1 MLHTT
6 SYLLLT
12 IPMLTYDLI
21 NKNKRESWILIFSF
35 LVIISLLGFVFSQ
48 AYNTPEILYFA
59 VGFSVFSS
67 LISYYFSDS
76 ITLALSQAKQIDRQ
90 SNQELYR
97 IVENLCIA
105 AGLPT
110 PRIYIIED
118 TAPNAFATG
127 RDPQHAV
134 VCVTTGILQKLEKSE
149 LEGVIAHELSHIGNY
164 DIRVMTLVVVLV
176 GTITL
181 LADWFLR
188 ASFFG
193 GRKKS
198 NSEGGGQL
206 QAILVIAGIIL
217 AILSP
222 IIATL
227 IKLAVS
233 RQREYLA
240 DASGALLTRYPEGL
254 ARALE
259 KISTDREPLEAA
271 NKATAHLYIVN
282 PFHEDSVMNADS
294 KKQSGQGWFAKMFNT
309 HPPIQDRVK
318 RLREMNL

>member
-1 MLHTT
+1 
-6 SYLLLT
+6 
-12 IPMLTYDLI
+12 MLTYDLI
-21 NKNKRESWILIFSF
+21 NKNKRESWLLIFIF
-35 LVIISLLGFVFSQ
+35 LIIISLLGFVFSQ
-48 AYNTPEILYFA
+48 VYNNSAILYFA
-59 VGFSVFSS
+59 VGFSIFSS

-76 ITLALSQAKQIDRQ
+76 ITLALSKAQLVDRAT
-90 SNQELYR
+90 NQQLYN

-110 PRIYIIED
+110 PRIYIIDD

-127 RDPQHAV
+127 RDPKHAV
-134 VCVTTGILQKLEKSE
+134 VCVTTGILQKLEKTE

-181 LADWFLR
+181 LADWFMR

-193 GRKKS
+193 GRRS
-198 NSEGGGQL
+198 NDREGGQL
-206 QAILVIAGIIL
+206 KTILMIVGIVL

-259 KISTDREPLEAA
+259 KISSDKEPLEAA

-282 PFHEDSVMNADS
+282 PFHEDRGPSDALGATS
-294 KKQSGQGWFAKMFNT
+294 AEGRSWFAKMFNT
-309 HPPIQDRVK
+309 HPPVEDRIK

>member
-1 MLHTT
+1 
-6 SYLLLT
+6 
-12 IPMLTYDLI
+12 MLTYDLI

-48 AYNTPEILYFA
+48 AYNAPEILYFA
-59 VGFSVFSS
+59 VGFSLISS

-76 ITLALSQAKQIDRQ
+76 ITLALSQAQEVDRQ
-90 SNQELYR
+90 TNQELYR

-110 PRIYIIED
+110 PKIYIIQD

-134 VCVTTGILQKLEKSE
+134 VCVTTGILQKLEKTE

-176 GTITL
+176 GTVTL
-181 LADWFLR
+181 LADWMLR

-193 GRKKS
+193 GRRRS
-198 NSEGGGQL
+198 GNGEGYIGL
-206 QAILVIAGIIL
+206 IFMVIGIVL
-217 AILSP
+217 AVLSP

-259 KISTDREPLEAA
+259 KIDNDQEPLEAA

-282 PFHEDSVMNADS
+282 PLKEHQG
-294 KKQSGQGWFAKMFNT
+294 QSSIGWFAGLFNT
-309 HPPIQDRVK
+309 HPPIPDRVK

>member
-1 MLHTT
+1 
-6 SYLLLT
+6 
-12 IPMLTYDLI
+12 MLTYEHI
-21 NKNKRESWILIFSF
+21 AANKRESWILIFSF
-35 LVIISLLGFVFSQ
+35 LIIISLLGFVFAQ
-48 AYNTPEILYFA
+48 AYNNSAILYFA
-59 VGFSVFSS
+59 VGFSIFSS

-76 ITLALSQAKQIDRQ
+76 ITLALSRAQEADRS
-90 SNQELYR
+90 SNPELYR
-97 IVENLCIA
+97 SVENLCIA

-127 RDPQHAV
+127 RDPEHAA
-134 VCVTTGILQKLEKSE
+134 VCVTTGVLAKLEKPE

-176 GTITL
+176 GTVTL
-181 LADWFLR
+181 LADWLLR

-193 GRKKS
+193 GRKS
-198 NSEGGGQL
+198 DDREGGQL
-206 QAILVIAGIIL
+206 KMVLMIAGLIL

-227 IKLAVS
+227 IKMAVS
-233 RQREYLA
+233 RKREFLA

-259 KISTDREPLEAA
+259 KISADTEPLEAA
-271 NKATAHLYIVN
+271 NKATAHMYIIN
-282 PFHEDSVMNADS
+282 PLKEHKGQSSV
-294 KKQSGQGWFAKMFNT
+294 GWFSNMFNT
-309 HPPIQDRVK
+309 HPPIEERIQ

>member
-1 MLHTT
+1 
-6 SYLLLT
+6 
-12 IPMLTYDLI
+12 MLTYEHI
-21 NKNKRESWILIFSF
+21 TKNKTESWILIFSF
-35 LVIISLLGFVFSQ
+35 LIIISILGFVFSQ
-48 AYNTPEILYFA
+48 AYQAPQILYFA
-59 VGFSVFSS
+59 VGFSVFTS

-76 ITLALSQAKQIDRQ
+76 ITLALSRAKEVDRQ

-97 IVENLCIA
+97 LVENLCIA

-127 RDPQHAV
+127 RDPKHAV
-134 VCVTTGILQKLEKSE
+134 VCFTTVILQKLEKTE
-149 LEGVIAHELSHIGNY
+149 LEGVVAHELSHIGNY

-176 GTITL
+176 GTVTL
-181 LADWFLR
+181 LADWMLR

-193 GRKKS
+193 GRKS
-198 NSEGGGQL
+198 NDREGGQL
-206 QAILVIAGIIL
+206 KMILMIAGLIL

-222 IIATL
+222 IIAML

-233 RQREYLA
+233 RKREFLA

-254 ARALE
+254 AKALE
-259 KISTDREPLEAA
+259 KISADKEPLEAA
-271 NKATAHLYIVN
+271 NKATAHMYIVN
-282 PFHEDSVMNADS
+282 PFHEDKGPSTSLGTTSAGS
-294 KKQSGQGWFAKMFNT
+294 RSWFAKMFNT
-309 HPPIQDRVK
+309 HPPVEERVK

>member
-1 MLHTT
+1 
-6 SYLLLT
+6 
-12 IPMLTYDLI
+12 MLTYDLI

-35 LVIISLLGFVFSQ
+35 LLIVSLLGFVFAQ
-48 AYNTPEILYFA
+48 QYNNPAILVFA
-59 VGFSVFSS
+59 VGFSIFSS
-67 LISYYFSDS
+67 FTSYYFSDS
-76 ITLALSQAKQIDRQ
+76 ITLAMSGAKEIGRQ
-90 SNQELYR
+90 DNPELYR
-97 IVENLCIA
+97 LVENLCIT
-105 AGLPT
+105 AGLPM
-110 PRIYIIED
+110 PKVYIIED

-127 RDPQHAV
+127 RDPEHAV
-134 VCVTTGILQKLEKSE
+134 VCFTTGILQKLEKVE
-149 LEGVIAHELSHIGNY
+149 LEGVVAHELSHIGNY

-181 LADWFLR
+181 LGDWFLR
-188 ASFFG
+188 ASLFG

-198 NSEGGGQL
+198 NDNENNQL
-206 QAILVIAGIIL
+206 AGFIAIAGIVL

-233 RQREYLA
+233 RKREFLA

-259 KISTDREPLEAA
+259 KISQDQEPLEVA

-282 PFHEDSVMNADS
+282 PFHEDNAS
-294 KKQSGQGWFAKMFNT
+294 MAANSETQNPSWLSSLFNT
-309 HPPIQDRVK
+309 HPPIEERIK
-318 RLREMNL
+318 KLREMNL